1 MPFKTFCRV
10 IFFILTSIKYSFDA
24 WTLNFSTIFN
34 EIKKCWVI
42 PFFQQDSAHKTRND
56 YERCVDN
63 YSVAKAKYEEQY
75 GKGKIGRRL
84 DDCRDRYQ
92 KACRLVDITFF
103 NKLQRTKN
111 YKQFFSCSIWPNL
124 QKNEEHCRMIILK
137 AYFCIKLKCLFEKI
151 VPRFRKLHQTHNEYV
166 LLISEAAEFERDMRT
181 ILLPGK
187 IKFILLK
194 KFLKM

>member
-1 MPFKTFCRV
+1 
-10 IFFILTSIKYSFDA
+10 
-24 WTLNFSTIFN
+24 
-34 EIKKCWVI
+34 
-42 PFFQQDSAHKTRND
+42 
-56 YERCVDN
+56 
-63 YSVAKAKYEEQY
+63 
-75 GKGKIGRRL
+75 
-84 DDCRDRYQ
+84 
-92 KACRLVDITFF
+92 LVDITFF